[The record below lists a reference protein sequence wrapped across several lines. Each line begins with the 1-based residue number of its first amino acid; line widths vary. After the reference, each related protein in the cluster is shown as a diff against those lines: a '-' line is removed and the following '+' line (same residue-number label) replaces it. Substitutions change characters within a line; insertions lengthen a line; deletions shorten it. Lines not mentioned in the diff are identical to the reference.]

1 MVRAQGVQVP
11 DPLRALVVGLGS
23 IGRRHARNWAAL
35 GLGPVAVCRQTN
47 TTQPE
52 PLGIDAREFRD
63 LDEALDDRPD
73 VVLVTN
79 PTSLHV
85 ATACKAVQ
93 AGAHVFVEK
102 PISHTLE
109 GVAHLLSEAE
119 RSQKLL
125 MVGYNLRFHPG
136 LARLRQLLE
145 HGAIG
150 KTVSARAEAGE
161 YLPDWHPW
169 EDYRTSYSGRAGLG
183 GGALLTFSHEL
194 DSLCWVLGAPSR
206 VAAIAAHASSLE
218 IDTEDVGEL
227 ILQFPNGPLAS
238 VHVDYLRRP
247 PSRSL
252 EIVGE
257 EGLVRWEYDASRVL
271 SYAPGTRQ
279 WRVEEGDRRL
289 QRNDMYL
296 AELAHFAA
304 CVRGEVEGP
313 LIDGEQGAAIL
324 GITLAALK
332 SSHEGRAIDLMAEG
346 EPLRTWLS
354 SLGPWPHG

>member
-1 MVRAQGVQVP
+1 VP
-11 DPLRALVVGLGS
+11 RPLRALVVGLGS

-35 GLGPVAVCRQTN
+35 GLGPVAVCRQTG

-52 PLGIDAREFRD
+52 PLGIGVQEFTE
-63 LDEALDDRPD
+63 LDEALDERPD

-85 ATACKAVQ
+85 ETACTALQ
-93 AGAHVFVEK
+93 AGAHIFVEK
-102 PISHTLE
+102 PIGHRLE
-109 GVAHLLSEAE
+109 GVADLLEEAKQ
-119 RSQKLL
+119 RQKAL

-136 LARLRQLLE
+136 LVRFRQLLQQ
-145 HGAIG
+145 GAVVRP
-150 KTVSARAEAGE
+150 VSARAEAGE

-169 EDYRTSYSGRAGLG
+169 EDYRASYSGRADLG

-206 VAAIAAHASSLE
+206 VTGMAAHASSLE
-218 IDTEDVGEL
+218 IDTEDTAEL
-227 ILQFPNGPLAS
+227 VLQFPGGPLAS

-257 EGLVRWEYDASRVL
+257 DGVLRWEYDANRIL
-271 SYAPGTRQ
+271 RYAPGTRQ

-296 AELAHFAA
+296 AELQHFAA
-304 CVRGEVEGP
+304 CARGEVDRP
-313 LIDGEQGAAIL
+313 LIDGQQGAAIL
-324 GITLAALK
+324 AIALAAK
-332 SSHEGRAIDLMAEG
+332 RSSTEGRAIDLHAEG
-346 EPLRTWLS
+346 EPLTSWLS
-354 SLGPWPHG
+354 SLAQAANG